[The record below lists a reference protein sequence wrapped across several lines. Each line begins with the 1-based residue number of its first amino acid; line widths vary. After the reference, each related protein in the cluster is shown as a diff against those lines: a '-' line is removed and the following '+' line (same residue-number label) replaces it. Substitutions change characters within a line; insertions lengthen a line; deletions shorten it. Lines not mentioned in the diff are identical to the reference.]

1 MTESLRF
8 RQNRQLAAFS
18 FYERLNAGNGIK
30 SELHPVCSTAAC
42 SLHAFSMNILSRA
55 FALCCLIAASLV
67 SIAPV
72 SAQDLSA
79 AANPSPGG
87 PDTTRLLR
95 FPTTNGTQI
104 VFCYAGELYTVG
116 KDGGTARRLTS
127 GPGYTSFARFS
138 PDGTQIAFTSHY
150 DGNTEVYVMPA
161 EGGTPKRLTTSATL
175 GRDDVSDRMG
185 PNNIVM
191 AWENTKPLVVF
202 RSRMK
207 SFNDFIGSL
216 FAVGL
221 DAELPQQVPVPRGG
235 FVSFSPDDSKMAFN
249 RVFREFRTW
258 KHYRGGMADDIWIYD
273 FNTGATENL
282 TNNPAQDICPMWG
295 ADNKIYFISDRDN
308 RMNLFVIDLATK
320 ETKQL
325 THFTDFDIKFPS
337 IGKDSIVFEQA
348 GYIWRYDLATGQAA
362 PVPIAIKEDF
372 DSGHGGLVDAAKHL
386 ESVNLA
392 PDGERTVVVARGDL
406 FSVPAKN
413 GTARNLSKT
422 SGAHERDAVWS
433 PDGKWIAYNSDATG
447 ENELYVRSQDGKGEP
462 QQITNGADTYYYAAK
477 WSPDSKKLL
486 WSDRLQRL
494 RYVDVTTK
502 AVTPVDQDKYGE
514 IESYNWSPDSQWIA
528 WSRPEENGMSRVY
541 LYSVGNKQQTAVT
554 DSWYGSGEV
563 VFSDDGKYLL
573 LSSARDFKPTFGD
586 EEFENVYRDME
597 RVYLV
602 TLAKETANPLAPKS
616 DEVGKAEEK
625 RKKEKAKEAEEKK
638 PEASPGATKPEEK
651 PKKPVVVKVDTDG
664 IQNRIVGLEIT
675 PGNYRNIRMLDDGR
689 IFYLRRT
696 AADEVGEDDQ
706 EEFPERDR
714 KSHLCVYNVD
724 DRKETVLGDANNYQI
739 TFDGKKM
746 LVKIKKDY
754 AIIDVP
760 KDKLETK
767 DHEHKIEGL
776 DMQLDRHAEWRQIYF
791 ECWRQMRDFFFSPTM
806 NGIDWKAM
814 RDKYAALLP
823 FVNHRNDLTYLLG
836 ELIGELNNGHTY
848 VAAGERPD
856 TRRIKLGLL
865 GAEFSRDPA
874 TRAYRIDRI
883 LPGENWNKETR
894 SPLTDIGVNVKPGDY
909 ILAINN
915 TPVSSLPNLYDAL
928 IGTAG
933 KQVILRV
940 NSKPTDAGARDVTVV
955 PTDNEGPLYYLDWVQ
970 KNIDYVTKKTG
981 GEVGYLHIP
990 DMGRPGLDEFTK
1002 LYFPQIRKHALI
1014 VDVRGNGGGFVSPL
1028 VIERL
1033 RRALVMVG
1041 IARNGMP
1048 QTDPPQTFT
1057 GPMVTLINEFSASDG
1072 DIFPYRFKAL
1082 GLGKLIGKRTWGGV
1096 IGIRESLPLVD
1107 GGQFFKPEFAIYS
1120 KDGKQWIV
1128 EGHGVDPDIVVDNDP
1143 GKEFKGEDQQLD
1155 RALQEIQDELKTK
1168 RYELPSPPPWPNRNP
1183 AG

>member
-1 MTESLRF
+1 
-8 RQNRQLAAFS
+8 
-18 FYERLNAGNGIK
+18 
-30 SELHPVCSTAAC
+30 
-42 SLHAFSMNILSRA
+42 MNIFSRP
-55 FALCCLIAASLV
+55 FALLNLIALGLV
-67 SIAPV
+67 SITAG
-72 SAQDLSA
+72 SAQSLP
-79 AANPSPGG
+79 N
-87 PDTTRLLR
+87 TTRLLH
-95 FPTTNGTQI
+95 FPATNGTQI
-104 VFCYAGELYTVG
+104 VFSYAGEIYTVG
-116 KDGGTARRLTS
+116 KEGGIARRLTS
-127 GPGYTSFARFS
+127 GPGYSSFPRFS
-138 PDGTQIAFTSHY
+138 PDGKQIAFTSQY
-150 DGNTEVYVMPA
+150 DGNTEVYLMPA
-161 EGGTPKRLTTSATL
+161 QGGVPKRLTTSATL
-175 GRDDVSDRMG
+175 GRDDISDRMG

-221 DAELPQQVPVPRGG
+221 DAELPQQLPVPRGG
-235 FVSFSPDDSKMAFN
+235 FVSFSPDDSKMAYN
-249 RVFREFRTW
+249 QVFREFRTW

-273 FNTGATENL
+273 FKTGATENL

-295 ADNKIYFISDRDN
+295 PDNKIYFISDRDN
-308 RMNLFVIDLATK
+308 RMNLFVVDLATK

-348 GYIWRYDLATGQAA
+348 GYIWRYDLASGQAT
-362 PVPIAIKEDF
+362 PVPIEIKEDF
-372 DSGHGGLVDAAKHL
+372 DSGRGGLVDASKHI

-413 GTARNLSKT
+413 GTPRDLSKT

-433 PDGKWIAYNSDATG
+433 PDGKWIAYSSDVTG

-462 QQITNGADTYYYAAK
+462 QQITSNTDTYYYAPK

-494 RYVDVTTK
+494 RYVDVATK
-502 AVTPVDQDKYGE
+502 AVTLVDQDKYGE
-514 IESYNWSPDSQWIA
+514 IEGYNWSPDSQWITWA
-528 WSRPEENGMSRVY
+528 RPEENEMPRIY
-541 LYSVGNKQQTAVT
+541 LYSLANKQQTAIT
-554 DSWYGSGEV
+554 DSWYGSGEA

-573 LSSARDFKPTFGD
+573 LSSARDFKPTFGE
-586 EEFENVYRDME
+586 EEFANVYRDMQ

-602 TLAKETANPLAPKS
+602 TLAKETTNPLAPKT

-625 RKKEKAKEAEEKK
+625 RQKEKAKEAEEKK
-638 PEASPGATKPEEK
+638 PEEKATGKKPEEK

-664 IQNRIVGLEIT
+664 IQNRILGLEIT

-696 AADEVGEDDQ
+696 AADEVGEDD
-706 EEFPERDR
+706 EEGFPERDR

-746 LVKIKKDY
+746 LLKIKKDY

-767 DHEHKIEGL
+767 DHDHKIAGL
-776 DMQLDRHAEWRQIYF
+776 EMQLDRHAEWNQIYF

-806 NGIDWKAM
+806 NGVDWKAM
-814 RDKYAALLP
+814 RDKYAALLQ

-836 ELIGELNNGHTY
+836 ELIAELNNGHTY

-856 TRRIKLGLL
+856 TPRIKLGLL

-874 TRAYRIDRI
+874 TRAYRVERI
-883 LPGENWNKETR
+883 LPGENWDKKTR
-894 SPLTDIGVNVKPGDY
+894 SPLTDVGVNVKPGDY

-915 TPVSSLPNLYDAL
+915 TPVSTLPNLYDAL
-928 IGTAG
+928 IGTADE
-933 KQVILRV
+933 QVILRV
-940 NSKPTDAGARDVTVV
+940 NSKPTDAGAHDVTVV
-955 PTDNEGPLYYLDWVQ
+955 PIDNEAPLYYLDWVQ
-970 KNIDYVTKKTG
+970 KNIDYVNKKTG
-981 GEVGYLHIP
+981 GDVGYLHIP
-990 DMGRPGLDEFTK
+990 DMGQPGLNEFTK

-1033 RRALVMVG
+1033 RRALVMIE

-1048 QTDPPQTFT
+1048 QTNPPQTFT
-1057 GPMVTLINEFSASDG
+1057 GPMVTLTNEFSASDG
-1072 DIFPYRFKAL
+1072 DIFPYRFKTL

-1107 GGQFFKPEFAIYS
+1107 GGQFFKPEFAPYS
-1120 KDGKQWIV
+1120 KDGKQWIIEGYGV
-1128 EGHGVDPDIVVDNDP
+1128 EPDIVVDNDP

-1155 RALQEIQDELKTK
+1155 RAIQEIQEELKTK
-1168 RYELPSPPPWPNRNP
+1168 RYELPPPPPWPNRNP
-1183 AG
+1183 TS